1 MADIRNY
8 LNEKE
13 KRARNQNDYKA
24 KIKRHKLNAMYRI
37 LLLVAVLLAILGL
50 ICIQYQR
57 HVYTSYDTLHS
68 VLRQKASDAVDIRLQ
83 NSIITYSKDGAHC
96 TNTKGDVTWNQT
108 YEIQDVRVATC
119 GDVVAIGNYNG
130 RSIYLGNGT
139 GLLGEVTTP
148 MPIRNLTVAKTGQV
162 TAVLE
167 DTDVAWINTYN
178 PSGEI
183 IYSGQTRMYNSG
195 YPVDISLSP
204 NGELLAVSY
213 VYVDAGILKTN
224 VAFYNFGPVGANKS
238 DFLVG
243 GYTYSDM
250 LVPMVRFMNNETIF
264 AVGDSRLMFFKG
276 TQVPV
281 NAGEQMVHEEIQSV
295 FYNEDYV
302 GLVFRSGNGA
312 AGYRMD
318 VYGSDAKLVGS
329 YSFHQEYN
337 DIFFEEDYFVV
348 YNETECIVMSYSGVE
363 KFNGHFSKT
372 VDLMLPTGS
381 AYKFTLVTEQSIDT
395 IQMK

>member
-1 MADIRNY
+1 MADIKNY
-8 LNEKE
+8 LKEKE
-13 KRARNQNDYKA
+13 KRERNQNSYKE
-24 KIKRHKLNAMYRI
+24 KIKRHKLQNVCRVA
-37 LLLVAVLLAILGL
+37 LLIAILVGIVVL
-50 ICIQYQR
+50 VYLQYQR
-57 HVYTSYDTLHS
+57 HVYTAYDTVAS
-68 VLRQKASDAVDIRLQ
+68 VPRDKAGAVTDIRLG
-83 NSIITYSKDGAHC
+83 NGVLTYSKDGAHC
-96 TNTKGDVTWNQT
+96 TDVKGNVTWNQT
-108 YEIQDVRVATC
+108 YEIQDVQVATC

-130 RSIYLGNGT
+130 RNIYLGNET
-139 GLLGEVTTP
+139 GLLGEVTTT
-148 MPIRNLTVAKTGQV
+148 MPIRNLAVAETGQV

-167 DTDVAWINTYN
+167 DTDVAWINTYD

-213 VYVDAGILKTN
+213 VYVDAGVLKTN

-238 DFLVG
+238 DYLVG

-250 LVPMVRFMNNETIF
+250 LVPMVRFLDNETIF

-329 YSFHQEYN
+329 YSFNQEYN
-337 DIFFEEDYFVV
+337 DIFFEDDYFVV
-348 YNETECIVMSYSGVE
+348 YNETECIVMAYSGVE